1 MLEEKTDEECTDDNR
16 RTWFSSDHGCDVE
29 IMVAAIDAAAT
40 EIWLH
45 RGVCAGA
52 KRRKAR

>member
-1 MLEEKTDEECTDDNR
+1 MLEEKTDEECTDGNR

-29 IMVAAIDAAAT
+29 IMVAATDAAAT